1 MWLGFL
7 KEFIVSLIFLGT
19 NLFSLSTIFFWSQ
32 LKLWSASQQ
41 CFGISFISQSQFL
54 TGLLSSSEYNLR
66 DHVSSPKYTT
76 LQLIQS
82 ISWMILYLSAVTT
95 YSFGFQSLCKV
106 FSV

>member
-7 KEFIVSLIFLGT
+7 KEFIVCLIFLGA
-19 NLFSLSTIFFWSQ
+19 NLLSLSTTFFWSQ

-41 CFGISFISQSQFL
+41 CFGISFISQSQ
-54 TGLLSSSEYNLR
+54 LLSSSEYNLR
-66 DHVSSPKYTT
+66 DHVSSPKYTA